1 MNDNQL
7 NLVLR
12 LTDLVVE
19 MVEDTN
25 PNEKEKREMVKY
37 LMNELSNRLSDE

>member
-1 MNDNQL
+1 
-7 NLVLR
+7 
-12 LTDLVVE
+12 